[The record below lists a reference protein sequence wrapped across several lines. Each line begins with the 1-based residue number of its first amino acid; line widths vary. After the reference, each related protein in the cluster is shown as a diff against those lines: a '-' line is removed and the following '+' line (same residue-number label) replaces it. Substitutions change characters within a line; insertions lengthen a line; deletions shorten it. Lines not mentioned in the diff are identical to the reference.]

1 MPSESRSIPQMIWP
15 TPMLTV
21 EVADAARLNAG
32 LAQVVFAREK
42 AILAGKATP
51 VAGLNDGLTAHWM
64 EYNVLNWEEPVCV
77 EFRGIVLRALRDY
90 FAMLG
95 DPDDPKFAI
104 AGISCWANILRFGQ
118 SLEIHHH
125 DPGFVSGHYMV
136 QAGEP
141 EEVGASGGKS
151 GYTTYF
157 RPGFIER
164 TMGGDKAGPTSPW
177 DSEWQFSEAPR
188 PGRLFFFPSY
198 VRHEV
203 RPNLSRTPR
212 ISIAMDI
219 YLREQQA
226 SKILFFAPPR
236 WFRPPAS

>member
-1 MPSESRSIPQMIWP
+1 MAAENRITAQMIWP

-21 EVADAARLNAG
+21 ELADAARLNTG
-32 LAQVVFAREK
+32 LAQAIVARER
-42 AILAGKATP
+42 AVLAGKATP
-51 VAGLNDGLTAHWM
+51 VAGLADGMTAHWM

-77 EFRGIVLRALRDY
+77 EFRTIVLRALRDY

-125 DPGFVSGHYMV
+125 DPGFLSGHYMV
-136 QAGEP
+136 QSGEP
-141 EEVGASGGKS
+141 EDSLSGGRS

-164 TMGGDKAGPTSPW
+164 TMGGEKAGPTSPW
-177 DSEWQFSEAPR
+177 DAEWHFAEPPR

-203 RPNLSRTPR
+203 RPNLSKTPR
-212 ISIAMDI
+212 ISIAMDV

-226 SKILFFAPPR
+226 SKMLFFAPPR
-236 WFRPPAS
+236 WFRPPMQ